1 MIDHLLKVK
10 CKLLILLNI
19 NNLALFTN
27 FIPKKYSWGT
37 EEGTDHSTLALKAPN
52 PTELTH
58 APEPSYLGFPPPG
71 ILMPQSLC
79 RFLPAAVIFTV
90 QLPPPDRVLSWMPSA
105 ILSLSSLSSFYCF
118 WHSLQFLWSSL
129 CCPTYKWHEGRNRVC
144 FHIKL
149 CLIHCK
155 YSKIFWTNGGIN
167 YY

>member
-58 APEPSYLGFPPPG
+58 APEPSYLLFPPPG

-79 RFLPAAVIFTV
+79 GAFC
-90 QLPPPDRVLSWMPSA
+90 QL
-105 ILSLSSLSSFYCF
+105 LSSSLFNCHLLTESFPGCPVPSY
-118 WHSLQFLWSSL
+118 HSLAYHLFIASGIACNFYGQVFA
-129 CCPTYKWHEGRNRVC
+129 VQ
-144 FHIKL
+144 HI
-149 CLIHCK
+149 
-155 YSKIFWTNGGIN
+155 NGMRAGIVSVFT
-167 YY
+167 